1 MSNCRL
7 LRRTVL
13 NWIKEDFSTHTWR
26 FVAEVLGMG
35 LNLIAAMT
43 MAVYSPNPP
52 MFQVYILFLIAS
64 IFLISAA
71 ISRRSTGFTVLYIG
85 FIIIDLVGFVN
96 TL

>member
-7 LRRTVL
+7 L
-13 NWIKEDFSTHTWR
+13 NWIKEDFNTHPWR
-26 FVAEVLGMG
+26 FAAESIGMT
-35 LNLIAAMT
+35 LNLAAAMT

-52 MFQVYILFLIAS
+52 MFEVYIIFLIAS

-85 FIIIDLVGFVN
+85 FILIDLVGFFN